1 MLTLEF
7 TTFWLE
13 QLAVKLER
21 IDFMAMNVG
30 YADRVLVNLEDLADA
45 EGSFAVLFH
54 FKELNMDDFPL

>member
-30 YADRVLVNLEDLADA
+30 YDNRVVVHL
-45 EGSFAVLFH
+45 
-54 FKELNMDDFPL
+54 DDPALSISL